1 MHGSCTYQVHQRHSE
16 VKSSMGSTQLQHI
29 SQLVAEP
36 AVSRDPYQTLTPEV
50 ALLLVLLLRQE
61 NSLKSNGFVLQRVA
75 KTLLRNTVSSFS
87 K

>member
-1 MHGSCTYQVHQRHSE
+1 M
-16 VKSSMGSTQLQHI
+16 KSSMGFSQFQRI
-29 SQLVAEP
+29 SQLVAEL
-36 AVSRDPYQTLTPEV
+36 AVSRDPYQTLIPEV

-75 KTLLRNTVSSFS
+75 KTFLRNTVSSFS